1 MTETVATTPVGTLPA
16 RRTKAKAAPVPMI
29 DRYKLIEKVGIYAG
43 LFVFLFFVLAPFI
56 EGFRVSLRPLD
67 HLFSSPYVFWPSD
80 AQIDSYFTMWTNVPL
95 LGRYIFNSLF
105 ISVAATI
112 IARLARPHSAAS

>member
-16 RRTKAKAAPVPMI
+16 RRTKAKAAPIPMI

-67 HLFSSPYVFWPSD
+67 HLLEHPRVGRPAVDLEAD
-80 AQIDSYFTMWTNVPL
+80 AGQLTHQDDLFTKEREGTP
-95 LGRYIFNSLF
+95 GRILPN
-105 ISVAATI
+105 
-112 IARLARPHSAAS
+112 

>member
-1 MTETVATTPVGTLPA
+1 MTETVVTAPVAAA
-16 RRTKAKAAPVPMI
+16 RARKAKAKAVPVLLF
-29 DRYKLIEKVGIYAG
+29 DRYKLIEKVGYYLG
-43 LFVFLFFVLAPFI
+43 LIQFLFFVLALFI

-80 AQIDSYFTMWTNVPL
+80 AQIDSYITMWTIVPL

-105 ISVAATI
+105 ISV
-112 IARLARPHSAAS
+112 